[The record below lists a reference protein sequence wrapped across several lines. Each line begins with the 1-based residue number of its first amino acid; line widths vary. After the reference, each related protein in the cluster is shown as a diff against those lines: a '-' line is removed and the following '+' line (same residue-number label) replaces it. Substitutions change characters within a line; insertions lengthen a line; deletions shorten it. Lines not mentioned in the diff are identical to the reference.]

1 MIFDIEMQTTNKR
14 DLPQRTRYY
23 QAMMNLDNLGKGT
36 KFTERSEDI
45 DDLFLTD
52 KTYNV
57 FYNI

>member
-1 MIFDIEMQTTNKR
+1 MIFDIEMQTTNKS